1 MIKTGSSI
9 LDRGSPAHFVPNSG
23 RWLGLSNPLLGAKK
37 ADLETTPLLRSD
49 RLNLANARNDLL
61 DHPCCAAWFFEYGAN
76 LPDCR
81 KAVKPVQVA
90 LAPIFRH
97 DCAVKSPRSPH
108 FLMSGGARATLG
120 PP

>member
-1 MIKTGSSI
+1 MIRTGSSI
-9 LDRGSPAHFVPNSG
+9 LDRGSPVQFVPFPG
-23 RWLGLSNPLLGAKK
+23 RGLELSNPLLGAKK

-49 RLNLANARNDLL
+49 RLNLASARNDLV

-81 KAVKPVQVA
+81 KAVKPAQVA
-90 LAPIFRH
+90 LAPLFRH
-97 DCAVKSPRSPH
+97 EWATKCVIFSARFVA
-108 FLMSGGARATLG
+108 GAARATLG